1 MTELAMDRTE
11 PSVEA
16 ILRDELARGNRAL
29 GGVAPVISHML
40 ESSGH
45 ALVSDAIVARLRG
58 MLIDLARQLLNAGLP
73 PSRRDMMEDRVADKV
88 ADGLAADST
97 VLNHLYAVAMEGH
110 LTERLEQ
117 RSSVDPVL
125 SPLLQEL
132 IASDQAAIAELAMT
146 SLAAQSRFTQSQR
159 RMELPLG
166 ELPAELFLRVLKR
179 FKKMAHP
186 GDTGVDQETVAQTI
200 AALKSNYDEGAG
212 RLGLLTRLVSSMRG
226 GAVAALEL
234 DHAGL
239 ALFTTGIAVL
249 TRQPRNLAIMACHER
264 QAARLA
270 LSLRAGGLNAEAI
283 ERQFLLIEPSEM
295 LPDGIAAMTPERAR
309 ELLGAEQLSG
319 GHTADGR
326 SFGPGGV

>member
-1 MTELAMDRTE
+1 MGDMSIDRTDTT
-11 PSVEA
+11 SVEA

-29 GGVAPVISHML
+29 SGVAPVISHML
-40 ESSGH
+40 ASSGH

-58 MLIDLARQLLNAGLP
+58 MLMDLACQLIAASMSKADGQTG
-73 PSRRDMMEDRVADKV
+73 DIDEAVIDQVADH
-88 ADGLAADST
+88 LAGDSD
-97 VLNHLYAVAMEGH
+97 VLGHLYALAMEGH

-146 SLAAQSRFTQSQR
+146 TLAAQSRFTQSQR

-166 ELPAELFLRVLKR
+166 ELPSDLFVAVVKR
-179 FKKMAHP
+179 FKKAAHA
-186 GDTGVDQETVAQTI
+186 DDRDRVSQAMKD
-200 AALKSNYDEGAG
+200 LKNQYDEGTG
-212 RLGLLTRLVSSMRG
+212 RLGLLARLVSSMRG

-239 ALFTTGIAVL
+239 ALFVSGISAL
-249 TRQPRNLAIMACHER
+249 TRQPRDLAVLACHER

-270 LSLRAGGLNAEAI
+270 LSLRAGGLNPEAI

-295 LPDGIAAMTPERAR
+295 LPSGIAAMSPERAR
-309 ELLGAEQLSG
+309 DLLGGSALPYANG
-319 GHTADGR
+319 
-326 SFGPGGV
+326 FGLGAG

>member
-1 MTELAMDRTE
+1 MNELAMDRIGT

-58 MLIDLARQLLNAGLP
+58 MLAHLARQLLSAGLSVP
-73 PSRRDMMEDRVADKV
+73 QRDSLDDQSVDSVADK
-88 ADGLAADST
+88 LAGDTA
-97 VLNHLYAVAMEGH
+97 VLNHLYAAAMEGH

-132 IASDQAAIAELAMT
+132 IASDQPAIAELAMNT
-146 SLAAQSRFTQSQR
+146 LAAQSRFTQSQR

-166 ELPAELFLRVLKR
+166 ELPSELFLNVLRR
-179 FKKMAHP
+179 FR
-186 GDTGVDQETVAQTI
+186 DTASHTD
-200 AALKSNYDEGAG
+200 AAAFSQSITTLKVNYDEGAG

-249 TRQPRNLAIMACHER
+249 TRQPRNLAILACHER

-270 LSLRAGGLNAEAI
+270 LSLRAGGLSADAI

-295 LPDGIAAMTPERAR
+295 LPDGIADMPSERAR
-309 ELLGAEQLSG
+309 ELLAVSD
-319 GHTADGR
+319 TSASFADG
-326 SFGPGGV
+326 SG